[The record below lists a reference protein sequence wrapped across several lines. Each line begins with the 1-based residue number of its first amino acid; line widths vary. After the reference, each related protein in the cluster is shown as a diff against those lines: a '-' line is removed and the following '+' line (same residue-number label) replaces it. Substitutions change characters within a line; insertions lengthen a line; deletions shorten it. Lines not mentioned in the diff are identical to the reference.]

1 MTRIIIL
8 STCDAWKS
16 RSSFRLYG
24 TWATTKAGCRRLF
37 KKIGELIEDGTFVY
51 EDESMSREEQILTFK
66 EDEKRECLTTFL
78 RDLQDKL
85 IYGHLELSELR

>member
-1 MTRIIIL
+1 MARIIIL

-37 KKIGELIEDGTFVY
+37 KKIGELIEDGV
-51 EDESMSREEQILTFK
+51 
-66 EDEKRECLTTFL
+66 CL
-78 RDLQDKL
+78 
-85 IYGHLELSELR
+85 

>member
-1 MTRIIIL
+1 MARIIIL

-24 TWATTKAGCRRLF
+24 TWGTTKAGCRRLF

-51 EDESMSREEQILTFK
+51 EDETLSVSDQLAKFK
-66 EDEKRECLTTFL
+66 EDEKRECTTGFIY
-78 RDLQDKL
+78 DIQTKL
-85 IYGHLELSELR
+85 KYGNLEWSELR

>member
-1 MTRIIIL
+1 MARIIIL

-37 KKIGELIEDGTFVY
+37 KKIGELIENGTFAY
-51 EDESMSREEQILTFK
+51 EDETLSVSDQLAKFK
-66 EDEKRECLTTFL
+66 EDEKGCTTGFIY
-78 RDLQDKL
+78 DIQTKL
-85 IYGHLELSELR
+85 KYGNLEWSELR